1 MKGLSTEWRPLRKAQ
16 ATKSRGAQR
25 PHDPRRVCPEHRSNL
40 QELDHVEP
48 TLATLV
54 LGNERLRSTELIGD
68 VLLGETGLLP
78 SRNQQLAQLGVL
90 GRMDRLAH
98 AGRHEP
104 QQLIPGP
111 DYPK

>member
-1 MKGLSTEWRPLRKAQ
+1 
-16 ATKSRGAQR
+16 
-25 PHDPRRVCPEHRSNL
+25 
-40 QELDHVEP
+40 
-48 TLATLV
+48 
-54 LGNERLRSTELIGD
+54 
-68 VLLGETGLLP
+68 
-78 SRNQQLAQLGVL
+78 VL

>member
-1 MKGLSTEWRPLRKAQ
+1 MLGCRK
-16 ATKSRGAQR
+16 R
-25 PHDPRRVCPEHRSNL
+25 PHDPRWVCAEYRRDL
-40 QELDHVEP
+40 QELDHIEP

-54 LGNERLRSTELIGD
+54 LGNEGLRPTELIGD
-68 VLLGETGLLP
+68 ILLGETGLL
-78 SRNQQLAQLGVL
+78 SCRNQQLAQLGML